1 MGKFILRSSV
11 VGEAGSDTI
20 RAMRPLLKRVEARDP
35 ALARQLVRA
44 LTNVA
49 MAIGRAELPQPG
61 GVRQHILN
69 AVGSANE
76 ARALLQ
82 MIVDW
87 RYCTW
92 RSAKRAYEQLDVTT
106 RMLWHLAK
114 QKRPRLEWV
123 PTSRAS

>member
-1 MGKFILRSSV
+1 
-11 VGEAGSDTI
+11 
-20 RAMRPLLKRVEARDP
+20 
-35 ALARQLVRA
+35 
-44 LTNVA
+44 
-49 MAIGRAELPQPG
+49 MAIGRAELPEPG
-61 GVRQHILN
+61 SVRGHILN

-92 RSAKRAYEQLDVTT
+92 RSAKRAYEQLDLTT
-106 RMLWHLAK
+106 RLLWDLAK